1 MTLIHLSELL
11 LFAFCFLLG
20 SVPWGVIIS
29 RVFYKRDIR
38 QSGSGNIG
46 STNALRTL
54 GKRGGAAVFLLD
66 FGKGLAS
73 GLIALCVANVLQN
86 ALFDGT
92 PGALAVGYSMYLDGE
107 NAQLA
112 GAGVI
117 QRTCLVIAFMA
128 PTLGHIFS
136 PWLKFKGGKG
146 IAVAIGAL
154 FVTFGVGGALVEL
167 AVFAVVVALTRYV
180 SAGSIAAAAV
190 CPFIALVVYWGHPLA
205 ILGCTVTALV
215 VIWAHRGNIQ
225 RLSRGT
231 ESKLGQKAGA

>member
-1 MTLIHLSELL
+1 MTLIHLYELL

-73 GLIALCVANVLQN
+73 GLVALWVANMLQN
-86 ALFDGT
+86 ALFDGVS
-92 PGALAVGYSMYLDGE
+92 GALTIGYSMYLSGE
-107 NAQLA
+107 EAQLA

-128 PTLGHIFS
+128 ATLGHIFS

-154 FVTFGVGGALVEL
+154 FITFGVGGALIEL
-167 AVFAVVVALTRYV
+167 AVFVLVVAITRYV
-180 SAGSIAAAAV
+180 SAGSVAAAIA
-190 CPFIALVVYWGHPLA
+190 CPFIALYVFWGHPLA
-205 ILGCTVTALV
+205 IIGCLVTALT

-225 RLSRGT
+225 RLAKGT
-231 ESKLGQKAGA
+231 ESKLGQKADA

>member
-1 MTLIHLSELL
+1 MVLIHLSELI
-11 LFAFCFLLG
+11 LFVFCFLLG
-20 SVPWGVIIS
+20 SVPWGVVIS

-54 GKRGGAAVFLLD
+54 GKRGGAAVFVLD

-73 GLIALCVANVLQN
+73 GLIALWVANMLQS
-86 ALFDGT
+86 ALFEGV
-92 PGALAVGYSMYLDGE
+92 PGALLVGYSMYLSGDE
-107 NAQLA
+107 ALVQ
-112 GAGVI
+112 GAAVI
-117 QRTCLVIAFMA
+117 QRTCLVGAFMA
-128 PTLGHIFS
+128 ATLGHIFS

-146 IAVAIGAL
+146 IAVAIGVL
-154 FVTFGVGGALVEL
+154 FVTFGLGGALLEL

-190 CPFIALVVYWGHPLA
+190 CPLIALYVFWGHPLA
-205 ILGCTVTALV
+205 VFGCLVTALV

-225 RLSRGT
+225 RLAKGT
-231 ESKLGQKAGA
+231 ENKLGQKARA

>member
-73 GLIALCVANVLQN
+73 GLIALWVANVL
-86 ALFDGT
+86 
-92 PGALAVGYSMYLDGE
+92 
-107 NAQLA
+107 
-112 GAGVI
+112 
-117 QRTCLVIAFMA
+117 
-128 PTLGHIFS
+128 
-136 PWLKFKGGKG
+136 
-146 IAVAIGAL
+146 
-154 FVTFGVGGALVEL
+154 
-167 AVFAVVVALTRYV
+167 
-180 SAGSIAAAAV
+180 
-190 CPFIALVVYWGHPLA
+190 
-205 ILGCTVTALV
+205 
-215 VIWAHRGNIQ
+215 
-225 RLSRGT
+225 
-231 ESKLGQKAGA
+231 